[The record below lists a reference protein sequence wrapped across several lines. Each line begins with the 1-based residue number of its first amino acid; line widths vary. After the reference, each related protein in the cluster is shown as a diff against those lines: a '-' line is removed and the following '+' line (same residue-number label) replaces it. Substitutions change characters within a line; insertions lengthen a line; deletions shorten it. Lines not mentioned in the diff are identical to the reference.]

1 MMTLAIVLLVC
12 VASVFA
18 LSACNFDKLIEDLEN
33 ADYTEN
39 YDSANKEGS
48 VELINAFFEETLKD
62 PDFVVTCKN
71 KDGEVQYTETVK
83 GTDGYTLGK
92 DGTKVYAYKKGDA
105 FYVAIISQEEDDEG
119 NTQEQRYYYC
129 SDSSKPGYYADSES
143 GTMEDLYKGN
153 YCTFM
158 SKVNGV
164 NIVELLP
171 EDKGTY
177 SCKTHGEK
185 KDGVTTGSLEFSF
198 TADEGS
204 ITITASSEENKV
216 KTLTVSVSDG
226 NTLTWTFVY
235 GNASVELPDT
245 DAWDREAAAEAKR
258 REDNRK
264 AIEARDDFFAET
276 TCASNVVVTVDV
288 GGKQSY
294 VQSILN
300 GMECLDFGTHKV
312 YTFMKDVDDETTDA
326 YYVFDGEEKYYMVN
340 DDAFDSVV
348 MYYYHMGICLY
359 DALGEQGASFSCEIE
374 GDSLTFGIAVD
385 GENVATL
392 VATKSGDTVSSA
404 ALTAQGEDGAVTT
417 TYTFEYGSASLE
429 EPHLSDYQFVCNSID
444 LSDFEYSYVDG
455 KITINGLENEEL
467 TSLVIPEGVEAIS
480 DFAFY
485 EKSTLTS
492 VVLPDS
498 LTEIGALAFGDCT
511 ALSELTL
518 SKNLVFIGD
527 SAFFG
532 CSSLTQFVI
541 PSTVEHIGDDAFS
554 GCDHLQ
560 YNSYEDGLYLGS
572 DTQPY
577 LVFVKPTSTNVTSF
591 AVNENTKYIHGDA
604 FKDCQSLTNVELPQ
618 GLESIQTAA
627 FSGCASLANV
637 TIPQSVSFIG
647 SYAFRDCVAL
657 TSIKIPDGI
666 ESLSLGLFERCV
678 KLESVTIPSSV
689 KDIGLY
695 VFYGTAI
702 EDIVL
707 PTNLEHIGDGAFSGC
722 TALKSIEIPSNVNRI
737 GFGAFSG
744 CVLLENVVIP
754 DAVERIWFETFEGCT
769 ALKTVSIPSSVTNIG
784 DDAFKNCTQ
793 LTAIAFAG
801 TVEQWD
807 GIEKK
812 ATWNANTGD
821 YTIQCSDGNIAK

>member
-1 MMTLAIVLLVC
+1 MKKHAITVIALL
-12 VASVFA
+12 
-18 LSACNFDKLIEDLEN
+18 LSAFCVFLLTACHFELG
-33 ADYTEN
+33 DYTEN
-39 YDSANKEGS
+39 YEATNKEDS
-48 VELINAFFEETLKD
+48 VALINAFFEETLND
-62 PDFVVTCKN
+62 PDFVVTCKD

-83 GTDGYTLGK
+83 GADSYTLGK
-92 DGTKVYAYKKGDA
+92 DGSKVYAYKLGEE
-105 FYVAIISQEEDDEG
+105 FYVATIHLVEDEDG
-119 NTQEQRYYYC
+119 NVSEQRYYYC
-129 SDSSKPGYYADSES
+129 SDSTKPGYYKDNEY
-143 GTMEDLYKGN
+143 GTMEQMYKGS
-153 YCTFM
+153 YCLFM
-158 SKVNGV
+158 GKYNGV
-164 NIVELLP
+164 NIVDALP
-171 EDKGTY
+171 EDAGTY
-177 SCKTHGEK
+177 SCTSHGEK
-185 KDGVTTGSLEFSF
+185 KDGVVTGSLEFSF
-198 TADEGS
+198 ASGQNTVS
-204 ITITASSEENKV
+204 ITATSEQDKV
-216 KTLTVSVSDG
+216 KTLRIATSDG
-226 NTLTWTFVY
+226 ADLTWTFVY
-235 GNASVELPDT
+235 GNASVTHPDT
-245 DAWDREAAAEAKR
+245 DEWDRQAAAEEKR

-294 VQSILN
+294 VQSILD
-300 GMECLDFGTHKV
+300 GMECLDFGTHRV

-340 DDAFDSVV
+340 DDAFNSVV

-359 DALGEQGASFSCEIE
+359 DAIGEEGASFSCEIE

-480 DFAFY
+480 DLAFY

-498 LTEIGALAFGDCT
+498 LTEIGALAFGECT

-518 SKNLVFIGD
+518 SKNLVSIGD

-532 CSSLTQFVI
+532 CSALTQFVI
-541 PSTVEHIGDDAFS
+541 PSTVEHVGDDAFS
-554 GCDHLQ
+554 GCNNLQ

-604 FKDCQSLTNVELPQ
+604 FKDCRSLTNVELPQ

-657 TSIKIPDGI
+657 TSIEIPDGI

-678 KLESVTIPSSV
+678 KLKSVTIPSSV

-702 EDIVL
+702 EGIVL
-707 PTNLEHIGDGAFSGC
+707 PTNLEHIGDGAFSDC
-722 TALKSIEIPSNVNRI
+722 KALKSIEIPSNVNRI

-754 DAVERIWFETFEGCT
+754 DAVDRIWFETFEGCT
-769 ALKTVSIPSSVTNIG
+769 ALKTVSIPSSVTKIG

-793 LTAIAFAG
+793 LTTILFAG

-812 ATWNANTGD
+812 ETWNANTGD
-821 YTIQCSDGNIAK
+821 YTIQCSGGNIAK

>member
-1 MMTLAIVLLVC
+1 MKKHAITVIALLLCAFC
-12 VASVFA
+12 VF
-18 LSACNFDKLIEDLEN
+18 LLTACHFELDLDG
-33 ADYTEN
+33 DYTEN
-39 YDSANKEGS
+39 YEATNKEDS
-48 VELINAFFEETLKD
+48 VTLINAFFEETLKD
-62 PDFVVTCKN
+62 PDFVVTCKD
-71 KDGEVQYTETVK
+71 KDGEVLYTETVK
-83 GTDGYTLGK
+83 GTDSYTLGK
-92 DGTKVYAYKKGDA
+92 DGSKVYAYKLGEE
-105 FYVAIISQEEDDEG
+105 FYVATIHLVEDDDG
-119 NTQEQRYYYC
+119 NVHEQRYYYC
-129 SDSSKPGYYADSES
+129 SDSTKPGYYAGNEY
-143 GTMEDLYKGN
+143 GTMEQMYKGS
-153 YCTFM
+153 YCSFM
-158 SKVNGV
+158 SKLNGV
-164 NIVELLP
+164 NFVDALP
-171 EDKGTY
+171 EDAGAF
-177 SCKTHGEK
+177 SCTSHGEK
-185 KDGVTTGSLEFSF
+185 KDGVVTGSLEFSF
-198 TADEGS
+198 TAGQNTVS
-204 ITITASSEENKV
+204 ITATSEQDKV
-216 KTLTVSVSDG
+216 KTLRIAVSGGIDR
-226 NTLTWTFVY
+226 TWTFVY
-235 GNASVELPDT
+235 GNASVTHPDT
-245 DAWDREAAAEAKR
+245 DEWDRQAAAEEKR

-294 VQSILN
+294 VQSILD
-300 GMECLDFGTHKV
+300 GMECLDFGTHRV
-312 YTFMKDVDDETTDA
+312 YTFMKDVDDETTDS

-359 DALGEQGASFSCEIE
+359 DAIGEEGASFSCEIE

-480 DFAFY
+480 DLAFY

-498 LTEIGALAFGDCT
+498 LTEIGALAFGECT
-511 ALSELTL
+511 ALSELSL
-518 SKNLVFIGD
+518 PKNLVFIGD

-532 CSSLTQFVI
+532 CSALTQFVI
-541 PSTVEHIGDDAFS
+541 PSTVEHVGDDAFS
-554 GCDHLQ
+554 GCNNLQ

-657 TSIKIPDGI
+657 TSIEIPDGI
-666 ESLSLGLFERCV
+666 ESLSLGLFQGCTALKTV
-678 KLESVTIPSSV
+678 SIPSSV

-702 EDIVL
+702 EGIVL
-707 PTNLEHIGDGAFSGC
+707 PTSLEQIGDGAFSDC
-722 TALKSIEIPSNVNRI
+722 TALKSIEIPSSVKRI

-754 DAVERIWFETFEGCT
+754 DGIERIWFETFEGCT
-769 ALKTVSIPSSVTNIG
+769 ALKTVSIPSSVTKIG

-793 LTAIAFAG
+793 LTTIVFAG
-801 TVEQWD
+801 TVEQWNA
-807 GIEKK
+807 IEKK
-812 ATWNANTGD
+812 ETWNANTGD
-821 YTIQCSDGNIAK
+821 YTIQCSGGNIAK